1 MNIRRLGWL
10 VLAGLTATT
19 FSAPAMGQAA
29 CAPRAAVLESLA
41 AKYGET
47 PIAAG
52 VTDRALL
59 IEVLASGD
67 GGTWTIIAT
76 SPAGVSCFIAAGEGW
91 RRMPAVPAGP
101 RT

>member
-1 MNIRRLGWL
+1 MTRLRLSLLVTAVMTAWL
-10 VLAGLTATT
+10 FAGGAAAQ
-19 FSAPAMGQAA
+19 SA
-29 CAPRAAVLESLA
+29 CAPRAAILERLA
-41 AKYGET
+41 ARYGEV

-67 GGTWTIIAT
+67 GGSWTIIAT
-76 SPAGVSCFIAAGEGW
+76 SPAGASCLIAAGEGW
-91 RRMPAVPAGP
+91 RAVAAKPRGP

>member
-1 MNIRRLGWL
+1 MTRLRLSLL
-10 VLAGLTATT
+10 VTVTLTALLIAG
-19 FSAPAMGQAA
+19 SAAA
-29 CAPRAAVLESLA
+29 QSACVPRAAILERLA
-41 AKYGET
+41 AKYGEV

-67 GGTWTIIAT
+67 GASWTIIAT
-76 SPAGVSCFIAAGEGW
+76 SPSGASCLIAAGEGW
-91 RRMPAVPAGP
+91 RAVAAQPRGP

>member
-1 MNIRRLGWL
+1 MTWLRLSLLVTAVLTAWL
-10 VLAGLTATT
+10 VSGAAATP
-19 FSAPAMGQAA
+19 SA
-29 CAPRAAVLESLA
+29 CAPRAAILERLA
-41 AKYGET
+41 AKYGEV

-67 GGTWTIIAT
+67 GASWTIIAT
-76 SPAGVSCFIAAGEGW
+76 SPAGASCLIAAGEGW
-91 RRMPAVPAGP
+91 RDVAAKPRGP